1 MTADESRREDI
12 SKEEFV
18 RRMPE
23 GESAGPGAPETEEP
37 VQGRPGAG
45 GHGPSDGPGGAAM
58 EGMDEGPTE
67 EARSGS
73 DDAGEDRGGTAA
85 GEVAEGV
92 EEAGRFAKEAFRDRA
107 G

>member
-1 MTADESRREDI
+1 MTADEKGREDI

-23 GESAGPGAPETEEP
+23 GESAGPGAPETVEP

-58 EGMDEGPTE
+58 EGMDEGATD
-67 EARSGS
+67 EARDGSG
-73 DDAGEDRGGTAA
+73 DAGEDRGGTAA
-85 GEVAEGV
+85 ESVRDGV
-92 EEAGRFAKEAFRDRA
+92 EEAGRVAKEAFTDR
-107 G
+107 